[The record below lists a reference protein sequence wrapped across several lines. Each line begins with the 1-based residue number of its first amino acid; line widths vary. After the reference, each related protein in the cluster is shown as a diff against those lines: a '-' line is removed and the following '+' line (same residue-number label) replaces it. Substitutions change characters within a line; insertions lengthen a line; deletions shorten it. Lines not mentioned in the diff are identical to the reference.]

1 MAYVSLVFP
10 ITPRFS
16 FSPADAESFACLL
29 EQEGHEVE
37 VLFASGAEGYPSANG
52 ELLPF
57 RRVVADQPGMAAA
70 VMAGLDE
77 ASGDILVAID
87 PTMKYGPEDV
97 LRLVE
102 ALASGTAELV
112 VASRFAS
119 PSPGS
124 LGPPRGGHLRG
135 WVGSLLRPL
144 VGSSDPMSGL
154 VGLTR
159 EQFEGVAGSLRPL
172 GTKFT
177 AELLTRTGGRWL
189 EVPSGAGWPTRWW
202 GLEYDDLRQLKRL
215 SDHRFGNLSR
225 LFQFCVVGASGMVV
239 DLTCYAAF
247 QWLFARTWL
256 AHRTVPFLGALDLA
270 AAGALAIWLA
280 LTWNFSLNRRLT
292 FSYAR
297 GQWIVRQYIMYALSN
312 ALGIAVSFLLRI
324 TLPQYVDFFDRH
336 KLAAALVGIV
346 TATGISFSMSRW
358 VVFRHHTEAKPAP
371 LAEAVSTLPASH

>member
-1 MAYVSLVFP
+1 MAHVSIIFP
-10 ITPRFS
+10 TAPRARFS
-16 FSPADAESFACLL
+16 VEAAEPFVRAL
-29 EQEGHEVE
+29 EAGGHQVE
-37 VLFASGAEGYPSANG
+37 LVLASGPSGHAGKNG
-52 ELLPF
+52 SPLPG
-57 RRVVADQPGMAAA
+57 RHVIADQSGVAAA
-70 VMAGLDE
+70 AISGLKQAAGE
-77 ASGDILVAID
+77 ILLVVD
-87 PTMKYGPEDV
+87 PAMGYTPDDV

-102 ALASGTAELV
+102 PLASGEADLA
-112 VASRFAS
+112 VASRFVGTRAS
-119 PSPGS
+119 GLGRSMAGQVRGWAGS
-124 LGPPRGGHLRG
+124 LI
-135 WVGSLLRPL
+135 RPL

-154 VGLTR
+154 VGLNR
-159 EQFEGVAGSLRPL
+159 DLFQEVAGTLQPL

-177 AELLTRTGGRWL
+177 AELLARSGGRWV
-189 EVPSGAGWPTRWW
+189 EVPSSAKWPARWL

-239 DLTCYAAF
+239 DLSSYAAF

-256 AHRTVPFLGALDLA
+256 AQRTLPLVGALDLA

-280 LTWNFSLNRRLT
+280 LSWNFSLNRRLT

-297 GQWIVRQYIMYALSN
+297 RQSLVRQYIMYALSN

-324 TLPQYVDFFDRH
+324 TLPQYFSFFDRH

-358 VVFRHHTEAKPAP
+358 VVFRHQADLPALLP
-371 LAEAVSTLPASH
+371 EAVASLPPSR